1 MSETTIEN
9 RIALFEAK
17 LATGKYDHYDDH
29 ALGVLF
35 EDCINQCA
43 FSEETIRR
51 YEQCR
56 HRA

>member
-9 RIALFEAK
+9 GIALFEAK

-43 FSEETIRR
+43 AMESINRR
-51 YEQCR
+51 CAQCR
-56 HRA
+56 QHT